1 MTFRIWKSSGL
12 INHLRFY
19 SLFLLT
25 PLFFEHWEILFSHQS
40 APGLRYRSFTLRENF
55 VRPAL
60 FSTNPQKPGLS
71 VARFQS
77 SRILSRLSYLLARV
91 SPPFHYGET
100 LRSLLFPS
108 LQSPPPLSIPAKIK
122 KPMKHPVRNK
132 INLSKNHTNIT
143 NNFSKN
149 TQKHKNTS
157 TEKVPRIPHIYIQ
170 NSYELL
176 AGLTNL

>member
-1 MTFRIWKSSGL
+1 M
-12 INHLRFY
+12 
-19 SLFLLT
+19 
-25 PLFFEHWEILFSHQS
+25 S
-40 APGLRYRSFTLRENF
+40 APGLHTCLISASLHSTSVPSVPLCFLQPRKNQKSSHQCLAELRH
-55 VRPAL
+55 
-60 FSTNPQKPGLS
+60 
-71 VARFQS
+71 
-77 SRILSRLSYLLARV
+77 RLSSLLARV

-132 INLSKNHTNIT
+132 INLSKNHTNII

-149 TQKHKNTS
+149 TQKHKIIS